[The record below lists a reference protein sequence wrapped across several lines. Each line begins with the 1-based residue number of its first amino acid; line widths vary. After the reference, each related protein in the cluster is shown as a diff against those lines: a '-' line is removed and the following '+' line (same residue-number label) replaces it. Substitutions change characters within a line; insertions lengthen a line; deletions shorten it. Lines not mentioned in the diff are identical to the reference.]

1 MSQRLRLTCLQQV
14 VLSTLVLAA
23 AAVAAYGEDTPT
35 AAPAQGKPAAATTP
49 GTGAPMPGLGG
60 DLADVL
66 PFDEKTTVKGKIDTK
81 LEGVWLLVAQAQ
93 VAKDKYKNFPQLVK
107 ITKGKEGLEFHMLDV
122 RLPPDVDGSIREAN
136 RKTLTAWVPSEAM
149 LKSLRQNW
157 SKLPAITQKARDEF
171 LFLNIEYTLAAP
183 SEYAQTFPQQSDYI
197 VKALGDSKLG
207 LKVQED
213 YRPRPAATSFR
224 GSQVARRTSYYGVKT
239 IDKDVLKGD
248 MITGFVAMGAGTPLP
263 LDFVG
268 PFQMYRVAS
277 GKE

>member
-1 MSQRLRLTCLQQV
+1 MSRRLRTTCLQQF

-23 AAVAAYGEDTPT
+23 AAIAAYGEDAPA
-35 AAPAQGKPAAATTP
+35 AAPAQGTPAATAAP
-49 GTGAPMPGLGG
+49 DAGAPMPGLGG

-93 VAKDKYKNFPQLVK
+93 VAKDKYKNFLQLLKV
-107 ITKGKEGLEFHMLDV
+107 TKGNEGLEFHMLDV
-122 RLPPDVDGSIREAN
+122 RLPADIDATVRDAN
-136 RKTLTAWVPSEAM
+136 RKTLTAWVPSDAM
-149 LKSLRQNW
+149 LKTLAQNW
-157 SKLPAITQKARDEF
+157 SKLPAIKQKARDEF
-171 LFLNIEYTLAAP
+171 LYLNIEYTLAAP

-224 GSQVARRTSYYGVKT
+224 GSQVARRTSYYGIKT

-268 PFQMYRVAS
+268 TFQMYRVGS
-277 GKE
+277 L